1 RRLQMTVRYFS
12 LPVIDTPE
20 LAAGVRVWALAAA
33 LLLPVYFLYIV
44 HFTSMA
50 APGTGF
56 LQYDQAYYMA
66 IARAYFADGDFALF
80 YGLPFSPDPA
90 TPHLYFQPLTLA
102 LGIAWKI
109 TGGDPGIL
117 YMIAGLLLA
126 LCCARVMIA
135 LYREVVAGPGLIA
148 DLGLLCFFWGG
159 GCLAIAGVCHAL
171 ATGGTPVADI
181 FHFDPLAGFWF
192 LNLGRNLIFTTE
204 AFYHLVFLGSIFL
217 VLRRQFVGALLC
229 AAMLSASHPFTGL
242 Q

>member
-1 RRLQMTVRYFS
+1 
-12 LPVIDTPE
+12 
-20 LAAGVRVWALAAA
+20 
-33 LLLPVYFLYIV
+33 
-44 HFTSMA
+44 
-50 APGTGF
+50 
-56 LQYDQAYYMA
+56 
-66 IARAYFADGDFALF
+66 
-80 YGLPFSPDPA
+80 
-90 TPHLYFQPLTLA
+90 
-102 LGIAWKI
+102 KI

-171 ATGGTPVADI
+171 ATGGTPLADI

-217 VLRRQFVGALLC
+217 VLRRQFVAALLC

-242 Q
+242 QLLAVLGAWSIVDWLVRSADRPPLFFIAGLAALVALHIGY